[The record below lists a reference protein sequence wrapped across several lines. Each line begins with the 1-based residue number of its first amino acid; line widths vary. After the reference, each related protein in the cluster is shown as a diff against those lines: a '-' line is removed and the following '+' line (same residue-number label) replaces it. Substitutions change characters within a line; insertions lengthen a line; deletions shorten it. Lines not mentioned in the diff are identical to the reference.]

1 MAARPSP
8 ENSTTIPR
16 QNTTACILLPLSRF
30 RKNETVMGT
39 MGKTQG
45 VKIAASPKPNATSK
59 NGARPPEACGCTAP
73 GRASLNPAG
82 MLTAA
87 IFAAGSM
94 VTAAVTVSRPGT
106 HSLSLHVW

>member
-1 MAARPSP
+1 
-8 ENSTTIPR
+8 
-16 QNTTACILLPLSRF
+16 
-30 RKNETVMGT
+30 MGI

-45 VKIAASPKPNATSK
+45 VKIAASPKPNATSR
-59 NGARPPEACGCTAP
+59 NAASPPAAAGAAAP
-73 GRASLNPAG
+73 GLASLNPAG

-106 HSLSLHVW
+106 HSLSLQVW